1 VGNYGLPRHV
11 GPYACEDRVVRL
23 KGFDAAVL
31 VCARAY
37 RKFDGLYD
45 LTVRVS
51 SLNGSNCGF
60 ASHLDIYGVEFGPG
74 MAFTR
79 RYVEAMEWK
88 P

>member
-1 VGNYGLPRHV
+1 
-11 GPYACEDRVVRL
+11 VVTL

-37 RKFDGLYD
+37 RKFQGLYD

-51 SLNGSNCGF
+51 SLNGLKRGF
-60 ASHLDIYGVEFGPG
+60 ASHLDVYGVEFDPG